1 MRRQKFFC
9 SILIAGL
16 VLLSGCGSLPE
27 MTQEQE
33 NAIVEYAAGLL
44 IKNMKDYDSRLVD
57 LSLYNELEENT
68 EETEEESEGMDEVA
82 DTEVIDKVEG
92 ESYGSIDTLLMPEG
106 VTITFVE
113 SRVTDTYPDNSDGNP
128 FFALDATTGNRLLV
142 LQFAVTNTTD
152 EDKEIDIFGM
162 APKCIVTVN
171 DSKQSVALST
181 MLLDDLNTYVGTLAA
196 GEEVSLVLLAE
207 METSV
212 LEQVE
217 TIKLKV
223 STDTGSV
230 TTLLQ

>member
-1 MRRQKFFC
+1 MRKQRFFC

-57 LSLYNELEENT
+57 LSLYNEVEENA
-68 EETEEESEGMDEVA
+68 EETEKEPEGMDEVA
-82 DTEVIDKVEG
+82 DTEVIDKVEE

-106 VTITFVE
+106 VTIAFAE
-113 SRVTDTYPDNSDGNP
+113 SRVTDTYPDNGDGNP
-128 FFALDATTGNRLLV
+128 FFALDATPGNRLLV
-142 LQFAVTNTTD
+142 LQFTVTNTTG
-152 EDKEIDIFGM
+152 EDKEIDVFGM

-171 DSKQSVALST
+171 GAKQSVALST
-181 MLLDDLNTYVGTLAA
+181 MLLDDLNTYVGTLAP

-217 TIKLKV
+217 SIKLKV
-223 STDTGSV
+223 STDEGSV

>member
-1 MRRQKFFC
+1 MRSQRVFC

-57 LSLYNELEENT
+57 LSLYNVVEENP
-68 EETEEESEGMDEVA
+68 EETEEEPEGMDAVA
-82 DTEVIDKVEG
+82 DTEVIDKVEE

-106 VTITFVE
+106 VTIAFTE
-113 SRVTDTYPDNSDGNP
+113 SRVADTYPDNGDEDP
-128 FFALDATTGNRLLV
+128 FFALDATSGNRLLV
-142 LQFAVTNTTD
+142 LQFTVTNTSG

-162 APKCIVTVN
+162 SPKCIVTVN
-171 DSKQSVALST
+171 GAKQSVALST

-196 GEEVSLVLLAE
+196 GEAVSLVLLAE
-207 METSV
+207 MDASV

-217 TIKLKV
+217 SIKLKV
-223 STDTGSV
+223 STDAGSV